1 MKLILEQ
8 YYTQQDM
15 KPFYDS
21 IEKKE
26 FEYIKKP
33 VRLLYRI
40 AVEPEKIETIIDNE
54 KETDNIAKIGDWI
67 LTGVKGEKYVL
78 SEKKVKEKYDIIDAN
93 TIKAKPSRIKAKEY
107 DEKKIEQ
114 GKVDGSKNL
123 MSFVWQNSTYRIL
136 EMFRK
141 ENNRNRI
148 ARFISYEEVFVD
160 KVEKKQQDRLAQ

>member
-107 DEKKIEQ
+107 DEKKIEFFASW
-114 GKVDGSKNL
+114 GEKMILKSGDFLVN
-123 MSFVWQNSTYRIL
+123 NSDEFYRI
-136 EMFRK
+136 EKGAFK
-141 ENNRNRI
+141 ELYVR
-148 ARFISYEEVFVD
+148 S
-160 KVEKKQQDRLAQ
+160 K